1 MLLRATTRSAKVRDP
16 LPRKL
21 LVNTFGFASLCFVCD
36 ADNEGGMR
44 QQFYADD
51 DLGRIVADFTPTAA
65 LSGAPNYTHGG
76 ASMAVL
82 DDAMAWAI
90 IEHKQRFGITRRCEV
105 DFIRP
110 VMIDAAHSVQAW
122 VESIEDRALVARGE
136 LRNAESKLCVAAK
149 ATYIVL
155 TLDEAQNAIGSG
167 AASAASFTEKP
178 S

>member
-1 MLLRATTRSAKVRDP
+1 

-21 LVNTFGFASLCFVCD
+21 LENTFDFSSLCFVCD
-36 ADNEGGMR
+36 PANAGGMR
-44 QQFYADD
+44 QQFFLDD
-51 DLGRIVADFTPTAA
+51 ELGRVVATFTPDPAH
-65 LSGAPNYTHGG
+65 SGAPNYTHGG

-90 IEHKQRFGITRRCEV
+90 IAINQRFGITRHCEV

-110 VMIDAAHSVQAW
+110 VMVGAAHDVQAW
-122 VESIEDRALVARGE
+122 VESAEDRALVARAE
-136 LRNAESKLCVAAK
+136 MRNTDGKLCVAAK

-155 TLDEAQNAIGSG
+155 TSEEAQNAIGAG
-167 AASAASFTEKP
+167 ATTAASYTERL

>member
-1 MLLRATTRSAKVRDP
+1 MRSCSAMTVERSLP

-21 LVNTFGFASLCFVCD
+21 LENTFDFASLCFVCD
-36 ADNEGGMR
+36 PANDGGMKQR
-44 QQFYADD
+44 FYYDD
-51 DLGRIVADFTPTAA
+51 EIDRIVADFVPAPA

-90 IEHKQRFGITRRCEV
+90 IELKQRFGVTRKCEV

-110 VMIDAAHSVQAW
+110 VMIGGAHGVQAW
-122 VESIEDRALVARGE
+122 VESFEERSLVARAE
-136 LRNAESKLCVAAK
+136 IRNSDGKLCVASK

-155 TLDEAQNAIGSG
+155 TFEEAQNAIGAG
-167 AASAASFTEKP
+167 AESAASYTKEV